1 MRPIRSSGFLLAS
14 VGVISQTLAAYWDI
28 YSHRVFFVDL
38 DPWWN
43 PAHLMLQAGAAGIV
57 VGLWI
62 GFRQNTQKESYK
74 LGFRVA
80 QLGAI
85 LEVIAGVW
93 NEIWHIIYLTE
104 PIISPPHALLVI
116 GMMSVI
122 VGMAIGMTQYYHKIS
137 IQTDNRKITLP
148 ILSALLMMFTS
159 IWLVSSGSVIY
170 VAGITTDFLLRS
182 IMVGLLSVI
191 STLVIIPVLWIIQ
204 KKGSVTVIVLTFNL
218 INWIFLVPYVGN
230 PPYFPYGVFTF
241 VIEPIYLLA
250 KAKTRSAIVL
260 IAGLLGFLSYLTYF
274 PFSVRIYSL
283 PGFSI
288 DQILL
293 ISISGGILGGVFLAA
308 LVAKAKYEIVKN
320 A

>member
-1 MRPIRSSGFLLAS
+1 
-14 VGVISQTLAAYWDI
+14 
-28 YSHRVFFVDL
+28 
-38 DPWWN
+38 
-43 PAHLMLQAGAAGIV
+43 MLQAGAAGIV

-62 GFRQNTQKESYK
+62 GFRQNAQKESYK

-260 IAGLLGFLSYLTYF
+260 IAGVLGLLSNLAYF

-320 A
+320 T